1 MPFCRMAVI
10 QIKNIRTD
18 MKEAESTSV
27 VDSET
32 SKTGSKSKIKKDRV
46 ETS

>member
-1 MPFCRMAVI
+1 MV

-18 MKEAESTSV
+18 IKEADSTSV

-32 SKTGSKSKIKKDRV
+32 PRVASKNKIKKDRV